1 MVTTNDSALCSIVAE
16 WTSARSYV
24 VRVQNLR
31 DGTGSVDRLNGNA
44 FLTDA
49 TVHDDGVMDVLTG
62 SAGQDWFLFNADGD
76 NNAAKDKATD
86 LHASEFASDI
96 DFINGP

>member
-1 MVTTNDSALCSIVAE
+1 MVTTNDAALRSILAE
-16 WTSARSYV
+16 WTSARSYA

-31 DGTGSVDRLNGNA
+31 DGTGSVERLNGNA
-44 FLTDA
+44 FPTDA
-49 TVHDDGVMDVLTG
+49 TVHDDRVMDILTG

-86 LHASEFASDI
+86 LHASEFGSDI
-96 DFINGP
+96 DFINGA